1 MPLLATGQP
10 TRNPMLDLAMP
21 VPTPTFP
28 PTAVAGQ
35 GGSVILYTTPTGAAA
50 SVLVHM
56 RGVRDVPDAG
66 KGKGKGDLAEGVPE
80 GTATPSNTCA
90 GLTLVAAI
98 VVANLCSIVLATRL
112 LGGAV
117 VGSGSGGSSGG
128 GGGSRGGG
136 GGGGQAAAPAS
147 TVNPLFL
154 ISFNVSCDIASFAF
168 IGAPYACGAPWA
180 RRRAYTSRHVARAA
194 LPLVLVYQLG
204 NWLFFVGLQEL
215 GVTVATIFSQ
225 SACVWVLGL
234 SALLLPGERLTRRRL
249 GAVGVTALGVALTG
263 CGAWDHTPAVALR
276 LGALLL
282 SSVLWAAYQVLLKR
296 WLGEAGA
303 ADTLLFVGFRGLS
316 NAMCAWPVLL
326 IAAAAGESALPA
338 TQLEGPAWG
347 ALLAMA
353 GLSSCQT
360 LFTALGIAK
369 TSPLFIGIGATMSAP
384 ASILFLDIA
393 WHGQRPGWPRLL
405 GCSYVVLGFAIL
417 LWPVPPS
424 PSSAAGARKTRA
436 LTGAVAAALAGGVA
450 AVVACALDAAAS

>member
-1 MPLLATGQP
+1 
-10 TRNPMLDLAMP
+10 
-21 VPTPTFP
+21 
-28 PTAVAGQ
+28 
-35 GGSVILYTTPTGAAA
+35 
-50 SVLVHM
+50 M

-80 GTATPSNTCA
+80 GTATASNTCA

-117 VGSGSGGSSGG
+117 VGSG
-128 GGGSRGGG
+128 GGGSQRWRR
-136 GGGGQAAAPAS
+136 GGGQAAAPAS

-154 ISFNVSCDIASFAF
+154 ISCNVSCDIASFAF
-168 IGAPYACGAPWA
+168 ICAPYACGAPWA

-204 NWLFFVGLQEL
+204 NWLFFVWLQEL

-249 GAVGVTALGVALTG
+249 GAVGATALGAALTG

-303 ADTLLFVGFRGLS
+303 AD
-316 NAMCAWPVLL
+316 
-326 IAAAAGESALPA
+326 
-338 TQLEGPAWG
+338 
-347 ALLAMA
+347 
-353 GLSSCQT
+353 
-360 LFTALGIAK
+360 
-369 TSPLFIGIGATMSAP
+369 
-384 ASILFLDIA
+384 
-393 WHGQRPGWPRLL
+393 
-405 GCSYVVLGFAIL
+405 GCCS
-417 LWPVPPS
+417 
-424 PSSAAGARKTRA
+424 
-436 LTGAVAAALAGGVA
+436 
-450 AVVACALDAAAS
+450 